1 MADFDE
7 SLLLQALPEY
17 YRRHFPTKTLCK
29 WLSYDKSPSAYFQ
42 LRELA
47 FILENDVHVRFRSFS
62 DCAEFERELRRANPR
77 KLDIGA
83 VYNHKPRD
91 NKKFADF
98 RAVERELVFDID
110 LTDYD
115 EIRTCCT
122 WLSIAVDVLDF
133 LLKKHFGFRHRL
145 WVFSG
150 RRGIHCWVADAV
162 ARKLQNAGRSA
173 AQQNIV
179 KAATKNKFVHPM
191 LKEVYN
197 IIIRNPETGKLMF
210 EQGWM
215 NDGGLHSLLDGCT
228 DSAIHN
234 ELIDIINELEP

>member
-7 SLLLQALPEY
+7 SLLLQTLPEY
-17 YRRHFPTKTLCK
+17 YRRHFPTKTLYK
-29 WLSYDKSPSAYFQ
+29 WLSYGRNPSAYFQ

-47 FILENDVHVRFRSFS
+47 FILENDVHVRFRSFN

-122 WLSIAVDVLDF
+122 EAKVCEKCWRWLSIAVDVLDF

-150 RRGIHCWVADAV
+150 RRGIHCWVADAI

-173 AQQNIV
+173 VAEYLSVIV
-179 KAATKNKFVHPM
+179 VRIHDKYKSSNFSYLIKIASNSR
-191 LKEVYN
+191 VY
-197 IIIRNPETGKLMF
+197 RVGAS
-210 EQGWM
+210 Q
-215 NDGGLHSLLDGCT
+215 
-228 DSAIHN
+228 
-234 ELIDIINELEP
+234 